1 MKKDRNDKGRVFVGV
16 DGSLASLRALRE
28 ATAQARQRRA
38 ELHVVH
44 VRQPEPTMPAMPFLI
59 PSIPDDSRRDG
70 DPADSPDRAAEELI
84 LSCLRDALG
93 ALPPGLDVR
102 WRVLVGRLPSA
113 LAALGCR
120 DSDLLVVG
128 TRGGRRWRHPR
139 RRSVSR
145 YCAVRARCPVL
156 IVPQDEFAR
165 TAQRPRRQRLMGM
178 RDPWRE
184 FDRTDEREVHPAR

>member
-1 MKKDRNDKGRVFVGV
+1 MERDRDNRSRVFVGV

-28 ATAQARQRRA
+28 ATSQARQRHA

-44 VRQPEPTMPAMPFLI
+44 VRPPGPAMPAMPFLI
-59 PSIPDDSRRDG
+59 APSPGTLRPDHEAVNALDQD
-70 DPADSPDRAAEELI
+70 AEELI
-84 LSCLRDALG
+84 LTCLRDALG
-93 ALPPGLDVR
+93 TLPPDLDVR

-113 LAALGCR
+113 LAALGRR

-128 TRGGRRWRHPR
+128 TRGAKRRHHLR

-145 YCAVRARCPVL
+145 YCATHSRCPVL
-156 IVPQDEFAR
+156 VVPCDEFAR
-165 TAQRPRRQRLMGM
+165 SVRRPRRSVLTVT

-184 FDRTDEREVHPAR
+184 FDRTDGRETHLAQ